1 MRNTIARKIL
11 KIMPYLI
18 LVLLVFTTMTLIF
31 KYGFTE
37 KITEGEVY
45 KKEYRE
51 AYTTTQILPLI
62 TSNGTSTST
71 TMIPYVVRYPDRYVI
86 SIKTFKDN
94 EWITKDFYV
103 SQEVYNNT
111 NIGDMFSFDKKR
123 GDLENE
129 PYTKERQ

>member
-1 MRNTIARKIL
+1 MRNTITKKIL
-11 KIMPYLI
+11 NIMPYLI
-18 LVLLVFTTMTLIF
+18 LALLIFTTMTLIF
-31 KYGFTE
+31 KCRSTK

-51 AYTTTQILPLI
+51 AYTTTQILPLAI
-62 TSNGTSTST
+62 SNGSSVST
-71 TMIPYVVRYPDRYVI
+71 TMIPYVVRYPDRYII
-86 SIKTFKDN
+86 SIKAFKDN

-129 PYTKERQ
+129 PYTRERQ